1 MRPFGTADVASF
13 EMLKARYETMKAQL
27 VAAEEAQD
35 AQRAAAIAAELRE
48 MADKASAEL
57 LRIADQLAAFTEE
70 RSRSWWRQL
79 AG

>member
-1 MRPFGTADVASF
+1 MRLFETADVAPID
-13 EMLKARYETMKAQL
+13 MLKARYETMKAQL
-27 VAAEEAQD
+27 ADEAKD

-57 LRIADQLAAFTEE
+57 LRIADRFTAIAGE
-70 RSRSWWRQL
+70 RSRSWWQRL